1 MLTETTNIAE
11 RPCSEDAAAAGVAGF
26 VGEHAKP
33 NEFIL
38 GPPGFMQCFHY
49 AEPYIEPNH
58 VYHWTIVH
66 LERMEEIEPSVLRR
80 LQASGVPVFA
90 NRYFVVLAQPS
101 VADHLA
107 IDASA
112 LRPFFEN
119 LRAAH
124 QPKSGSWTAY
134 CNAAPQSPNVEIV
147 VGHYREDL
155 AWTQALPYPTVIIS
169 KTRRD
174 LQGFVSPNC
183 GKEASM
189 YLAYIVARYASLP
202 KVIGF
207 FHGHAHSPHQ
217 QLNSTAII
225 KSAWLGNLRYLNVNR
240 DDWINVVRA
249 ADTWP
254 DNRYGHGLIASLWPT
269 LFAPYLGE
277 RPAELRSYGSSQ
289 FFVHKDLV
297 RSLPL
302 AAYRHWLDWIMT
314 TDIPNYWSSRVI
326 EYLWHYLFTRSAIE
340 PARKLADFLQPADN
354 GL

>member
-1 MLTETTNIAE
+1 MMTKITNIAGA
-11 RPCSEDAAAAGVAGF
+11 PGSEGAAAASVAGF

-49 AEPYIEPNH
+49 AETYIEPNH
-58 VYHWTIVH
+58 AYHWAIVH

-80 LQASGVPVFA
+80 LPVSGVPVFA
-90 NRYFVVLAQPS
+90 NQYFVVFAQPS
-101 VADHLA
+101 IADRLA

-119 LRAAH
+119 LQTAH
-124 QPKSGSWTAY
+124 QPKTRSWTAY
-134 CNAAPQSPNVEIV
+134 CDAAPQSPNVEIV
-147 VGHYREDL
+147 IGHYREDL
-155 AWTQALPYPTVIIS
+155 AWTQALPYPTIIIS

-174 LQGFVSPNC
+174 LQGFVSPNY

-189 YLAYIVARYASLP
+189 YLTYIVARYANLP
-202 KVIGF
+202 DVTGF
-207 FHGHAHSPHQ
+207 FHGHADSPHQ
-217 QLNSTAII
+217 QLNSAAII
-225 KSAWLGNLRYLNVNR
+225 KSTRLDKIRYLNVNR
-240 DDWINVVRA
+240 DDWVNVVRA
-249 ADTWP
+249 AETWP
-254 DNRYGHGLIASLWPT
+254 DNRYGHRLIASLWPT

-277 RPAELRSYGSSQ
+277 RPAELRSYASSQ

-314 TDIPNYWSSRVI
+314 TEIPDYWSSRVV
-326 EYLWHYLFTRSAIE
+326 EYLWHYILTRRAIE
-340 PARKLADFLQPADN
+340 PVRKLADFLQPAEN
-354 GL
+354 